1 VCALIHRP
9 SVIFL
14 DEVTVGLDTP
24 LRHEIWGLL
33 AELKKESTI
42 VLTTHYIPD
51 AETYCDRVALIY
63 NGHILDCGK
72 PAELVARYPP
82 AKNLEEITLL
92 NQR

>member
-1 VCALIHRP
+1 M
-9 SVIFL
+9 
-14 DEVTVGLDTP
+14 
-24 LRHEIWGLL
+24 L

-72 PAELVARYPP
+72 PAELVSKYPP

-92 NQR
+92 TQK